1 MGRGGKFLF
10 DDPNADEVVGGFF
23 WSCLPLN
30 GFILTLEEDDP
41 ATGNAW
47 A

>member
-1 MGRGGKFLF
+1 MGRGGKFLL
-10 DDPNADEVVGGFF
+10 DDPNADELGGGLF

-30 GFILTLEEDDP
+30 GFILILEVDDP
-41 ATGNAW
+41 ATGNAC